1 MKRQVALFLMLVM
14 ACESWSTPKPM
25 ESVENYNVLLIHGAY
40 GSDQGFLSGLVDSAK
55 LGEAYYAAKP
65 LDNGAQIG
73 RYDEAEDAKT
83 HRLLYWLGPKIFEE
97 SYPTDQRTSRIYQ
110 YRSFSN
116 PANSSDSNAVEL
128 GNRMWHLPGTPFSK
142 RRAMIEEAQ
151 EVKALS
157 VLNDEGERVF
167 GQTALEINRKNPDLY
182 RQLASRYILI
192 GHSMG
197 GVVSPEW
204 IQNSN
209 FYHDEVD
216 KVITLDSPH
225 EGTGALNMQLDLT
238 NVLRA
243 GLEGVTGSGS
253 LMAAIATAAWI
264 AGKDPGLLVVAAIG
278 LGGSMTLAVNNLL
291 MGSLVALKL
300 EEYETSDSIVC
311 YVDPHFNKNSNCTNV
326 GKDWNITALKDKD
339 NDPDSL
345 PMFRLMAGEKSLTFT
360 DPKLGANGVMS
371 FRDIF
376 CR

>member
-1 MKRQVALFLMLVM
+1 
-14 ACESWSTPKPM
+14 
-25 ESVENYNVLLIHGAY
+25 
-40 GSDQGFLSGLVDSAK
+40 
-55 LGEAYYAAKP
+55 
-65 LDNGAQIG
+65 
-73 RYDEAEDAKT
+73 
-83 HRLLYWLGPKIFEE
+83 
-97 SYPTDQRTSRIYQ
+97 
-110 YRSFSN
+110 
-116 PANSSDSNAVEL
+116 
-128 GNRMWHLPGTPFSK
+128 
-142 RRAMIEEAQ
+142 MIEEAQ
-151 EVKALS
+151 EVKATLKVRKNGIDS
-157 VLNDEGERVF
+157 LYA
-167 GQTALEINRKNPDLY
+167 GQIALDTIRKNPDLY

-197 GVVSPEW
+197 GVVSREW

-209 FYHDEVD
+209 YYHGEVD

-311 YVDPHFNKNSNCTNV
+311 YVDPHFNKNSIV
-326 GKDWNITALKDKD
+326 Q
-339 NDPDSL
+339 
-345 PMFRLMAGEKSLTFT
+345 M
-360 DPKLGANGVMS
+360 
-371 FRDIF
+371 
-376 CR
+376 

>member
-1 MKRQVALFLMLVM
+1 
-14 ACESWSTPKPM
+14 
-25 ESVENYNVLLIHGAY
+25 
-40 GSDQGFLSGLVDSAK
+40 
-55 LGEAYYAAKP
+55 
-65 LDNGAQIG
+65 
-73 RYDEAEDAKT
+73 
-83 HRLLYWLGPKIFEE
+83 
-97 SYPTDQRTSRIYQ
+97 
-110 YRSFSN
+110 
-116 PANSSDSNAVEL
+116 
-128 GNRMWHLPGTPFSK
+128 
-142 RRAMIEEAQ
+142 MIEEAQ
-151 EVKALS
+151 EVKAKYTYFDDS
-157 VLNDEGERVF
+157 QNKEITLN
-167 GQTALEINRKNPDLY
+167 GQVALDSIRKYPDLY

-197 GVVSPEW
+197 GVVSREW

-209 FYHDEVD
+209 FYHGEVD

-311 YVDPHFNKNSNCTNV
+311 YVDPHFNKNSIV
-326 GKDWNITALKDKD
+326 Q
-339 NDPDSL
+339 
-345 PMFRLMAGEKSLTFT
+345 M
-360 DPKLGANGVMS
+360 
-371 FRDIF
+371 
-376 CR
+376 

>member
-1 MKRQVALFLMLVM
+1 MFL
-14 ACESWSTPKPM
+14 
-25 ESVENYNVLLIHGAY
+25 I
-40 GSDQGFLSGLVDSAK
+40 
-55 LGEAYYAAKP
+55 
-65 LDNGAQIG
+65 
-73 RYDEAEDAKT
+73 
-83 HRLLYWLGPKIFEE
+83 
-97 SYPTDQRTSRIYQ
+97 
-110 YRSFSN
+110 

-128 GNRMWHLPGTPFSK
+128 GDRTWFLPGIHFSK

-197 GVVSPEW
+197 GVVSREW

-300 EEYETSDSIVC
+300 EDYETSDSIVC
-311 YVDPHFNKNSNCTNV
+311 YVDPHFNKNSIV
-326 GKDWNITALKDKD
+326 Q
-339 NDPDSL
+339 
-345 PMFRLMAGEKSLTFT
+345 M
-360 DPKLGANGVMS
+360 
-371 FRDIF
+371 
-376 CR
+376 

>member
-97 SYPTDQRTSRIYQ
+97 NYPTNQRESRIYQ

-128 GNRMWHLPGTPFSK
+128 GDRMWHLPSTPFSK

-151 EVKALS
+151 EVKATLKVRKNGIDS
-157 VLNDEGERVF
+157 LYA
-167 GQTALEINRKNPDLY
+167 GQIALDTIRKNPDLY

-197 GVVSPEW
+197 GVVSREW

-209 FYHDEVD
+209 YYHGEVD

-311 YVDPHFNKNSNCTNV
+311 YVDPHFNKNSIV
-326 GKDWNITALKDKD
+326 Q
-339 NDPDSL
+339 
-345 PMFRLMAGEKSLTFT
+345 M
-360 DPKLGANGVMS
+360 
-371 FRDIF
+371 
-376 CR
+376 

>member
-1 MKRQVALFLMLVM
+1 MKKLLLIVM
-14 ACESWSTPKPM
+14 AVAIFCWSFPKPM
-25 ESVENYNVLLIHGAY
+25 ESATNYNVLLIHGAY

-55 LGEAYYAAKP
+55 LSEAYYASKP

-97 SYPTDQRTSRIYQ
+97 NYPTNQRISRIYQ

-116 PANSSDSNAVEL
+116 PANSSDNNAVEL
-128 GNRMWHLPGTPFSK
+128 GDRTWHLPGTPFNK

-167 GQTALEINRKNPDLY
+167 GQAALEIIRKDPDLY

-197 GVVSPEW
+197 GVVSCEW
-204 IQNSN
+204 IQNSDY
-209 FYHDEVD
+209 YHGEVD

-300 EEYETSDSIVC
+300 EDYETSDSIVC
-311 YVDPHFNKNSNCTNV
+311 YVDPHFNKNSIV
-326 GKDWNITALKDKD
+326 Q
-339 NDPDSL
+339 
-345 PMFRLMAGEKSLTFT
+345 M
-360 DPKLGANGVMS
+360 
-371 FRDIF
+371 
-376 CR
+376 

>member
-1 MKRQVALFLMLVM
+1 MNRKILLFLMLSMV
-14 ACESWSTPKPM
+14 CCSWAIPKPM
-25 ESVENYNVLLIHGAY
+25 ESATNYNVLLIHGAY
-40 GSDQGFLSGLVDSAK
+40 GSDKGFLGGFVIDSAK

-73 RYDEAEDAKT
+73 RYDEDEDTKT

-97 SYPTDQRTSRIYQ
+97 SYPTNQRISRIYQ

-128 GNRMWHLPGTPFSK
+128 GDRMWHLPGTPFSK

-151 EVKALS
+151 EVKAAFYSITKDDTLH
-157 VLNDEGERVF
+157 
-167 GQTALEINRKNPDLY
+167 GQVALDSMRQNPDLY

-197 GVVSPEW
+197 GVVSREW
-204 IQNSN
+204 IQNSDY
-209 FYHDEVD
+209 YHGEVD

-300 EEYETSDSIVC
+300 EDYETSDSIVC
-311 YVDPHFNKNSNCTNV
+311 YVDPHFNKNSIV
-326 GKDWNITALKDKD
+326 Q
-339 NDPDSL
+339 
-345 PMFRLMAGEKSLTFT
+345 M
-360 DPKLGANGVMS
+360 
-371 FRDIF
+371 
-376 CR
+376 